1 MATVHPADPDQL
13 HTAVRKMNTFT
24 LIALGLLAAVGFMWR
39 ELRRA
44 PLMPPGHDAD
54 GQPMKDWRTGVKQD
68 PDANDRFNSTTCARL
83 LVKLPR
89 EEKHQRPQEGR
100 N

>member
-1 MATVHPADPDQL
+1 
-13 HTAVRKMNTFT
+13 MNTFT

-44 PLMPPGHDAD
+44 PLLPPGHDAD
-54 GQPMKDWRTGVKQD
+54 GQPMKDWRTGVKQN
-68 PDANDRFNSTTCARL
+68 PNANDGFNSATGARL

-89 EEKHQRPQEGR
+89 EEKTQRSLEGR

>member
-1 MATVHPADPDQL
+1 
-13 HTAVRKMNTFT
+13 MNTFT

-54 GQPMKDWRTGVKQD
+54 GQPMKDWRTYKPAGKTHSYLHYIS
-68 PDANDRFNSTTCARL
+68 NSADICLWAVRVSVVCLPTCKAS
-83 LVKLPR
+83 
-89 EEKHQRPQEGR
+89 GT
-100 N
+100 NT